1 MANVIMMFLYYI
13 PFASLFASFIID
25 FSRVKKPFFI
35 LAIFLSTLLMAVVRV
50 LLGDTSTLYISLFLA
65 GLILVVS
72 LELIFLLKPFPFH
85 IVLYAFLFTLEFA
98 IFITANSLLGLLKE
112 NPLTPYYYLRFIPE
126 STVLI
131 ILVRKFITPL
141 AREYTDTKAW
151 YLLSLSLLL
160 GSIGFYIIF
169 VIRSYYIDKEAVLF
183 GGLCVLFL
191 ALMAGNYVAV
201 YVTRYML
208 KGNEA
213 KAELANTN
221 KLLELQKE
229 QYQNMADLMKKTDEI
244 RHDFRHQA
252 VTMSALLEEGKTK
265 ELSQYLHTYTNDIP
279 SRIAISSNPAVNAIF
294 SYYYGMAKSKGIQID
309 YKIDIPDGCS
319 INDSDFTVLIGN
331 CMENAIEASLRIPKE
346 ERKIKLW
353 GQVRGDFLFLVF
365 ENNYDGNCLEKN
377 GQILSTKRNGKEEG
391 IGLLSV
397 KRIVKQYQGEMLISH
412 PGKAFSVKVSIKFR

>member
-141 AREYTDTKAW
+141 ARE
-151 YLLSLSLLL
+151 
-160 GSIGFYIIF
+160 
-169 VIRSYYIDKEAVLF
+169 
-183 GGLCVLFL
+183 
-191 ALMAGNYVAV
+191 
-201 YVTRYML
+201 
-208 KGNEA
+208 
-213 KAELANTN
+213 
-221 KLLELQKE
+221 
-229 QYQNMADLMKKTDEI
+229 
-244 RHDFRHQA
+244 
-252 VTMSALLEEGKTK
+252 
-265 ELSQYLHTYTNDIP
+265 
-279 SRIAISSNPAVNAIF
+279 
-294 SYYYGMAKSKGIQID
+294 
-309 YKIDIPDGCS
+309 
-319 INDSDFTVLIGN
+319 
-331 CMENAIEASLRIPKE
+331 
-346 ERKIKLW
+346 
-353 GQVRGDFLFLVF
+353 
-365 ENNYDGNCLEKN
+365 
-377 GQILSTKRNGKEEG
+377 
-391 IGLLSV
+391 
-397 KRIVKQYQGEMLISH
+397 
-412 PGKAFSVKVSIKFR
+412 